1 MYDRLA
7 EIAAEYLRKG
17 SQVYVEGRLRTR
29 KWQDKEGRD
38 RYTTEIIANEM
49 QMLGGRAGGGMGTES
64 RAEPR
69 ASAPAERGSGAPA
82 PAPTRD
88 EFDDDIPF

>member
-1 MYDRLA
+1 
-7 EIAAEYLRKG
+7 
-17 SQVYVEGRLRTR
+17 
-29 KWQDKEGRD
+29 
-38 RYTTEIIANEM
+38 
-49 QMLGGRAGGGMGTES
+49 MGTES

-69 ASAPAERGSGAPA
+69 AAAPAERGSGAPA